1 MTSLPLRWLGM
12 LSPWLLIGGLAY
24 AALFIK
30 LEATESSLEQPLL
43 EKRDRFFG
51 AAASGETMW
60 FVGGDGVLLETFDA
74 GQSWDREELPGEVN
88 LQATAA
94 SPTGVRVVVGNHA
107 EVFVGELGQDGWK
120 RYQLPQEDY
129 ASKLNQVRF
138 IDGHFWVVGEMGGI
152 YQLSADG
159 LTWKDYSL
167 GKDLSVTNISGAS
180 DGSLWLTAEYGNL
193 FRSQDHGGTWKQ
205 INLSSETLRSI
216 AFHDQQAVA
225 VGNGGQVFYSGDLG
239 ESWQLQPVFTE
250 EHLYDV
256 AWNDD
261 QWIVV
266 GDQGQMFTAQKP
278 NAQWSRVESPG
289 MSKTYFTSVLPV
301 DGGVVLA
308 GKTLGF
314 IDKNN
319 NWADWPAGDHK

>member
-1 MTSLPLRWLGM
+1 MMSLLLRWLGM
-12 LSPWLLIGGLAY
+12 LSPWLFISGLAY

-30 LEATESSLEQPLL
+30 LEATEAHLEQPLL

-51 AAASGETMW
+51 AAASGETLW
-60 FVGGDGVLLETFDA
+60 FVGGDGVLLETTDA
-74 GQSWDREELPGEVN
+74 GHSWEREELPGEIN

-94 SPTGVRVVVGNHA
+94 SPDGVRVVVGNQA
-107 EVFVGELGQDGWK
+107 EVFVGQLGQDGWK
-120 RYQLPQEDY
+120 RYQLPQPDY

-152 YQLSADG
+152 YQLSPDG
-159 LTWKDYSL
+159 LTWKEYGL
-167 GKDLSVTNISGAS
+167 NKDLSVTNIAGAA

-193 FRSQDHGGTWKQ
+193 FRSQDHGGTWTQ

-216 AFHDQQAVA
+216 AFHEQQAVV
-225 VGNGGQVFYSGDLG
+225 VGNGGQVFYSQDNG
-239 ESWQLQPVFTE
+239 EHWQLHPAFTQ

-256 AWNDD
+256 VWNDG
-261 QWIVV
+261 QWIAV
-266 GDQGQMFTAQKP
+266 GDQGQMFTAQAPSANWTPIK
-278 NAQWSRVESPG
+278 SDG
-289 MSKTYFTSVLPV
+289 MSKTYFTSVLPI

-319 NWADWPAGDHK
+319 NWADWPAGNDK